1 MKVEHDAVRRELRR
15 AGLSFACSLVQTG
28 IGKDRIV
35 RHIALNAA
43 EHARS
48 ALFILAGACGGLTVT
63 DPLPTIAR
71 VIDQHGHDWACGERW
86 TRADSTRLVQNSHPE
101 AGGEDRGWART
112 ESRASAVSSLATPTT
127 GVTLIGVDEIIATP
141 MDKARLA
148 ERTGASIVDMECH
161 AFIDACERLARE
173 RAIDVYWSIVR
184 GVSDTPDETLPAEVL
199 NWIDADGN
207 TRTLRAV
214 RDLALRPRLVPH
226 MVDVLRRSNRVLPL
240 VGKRVAELCGAWQ
253 GESRVEGARS

>member
-15 AGLSFACSLVQTG
+15 AGLSSACSLVQTG

-35 RHIALNAA
+35 RHVALNAA

-48 ALFILAGACGGLTVT
+48 ALFILAGACGGLKVT
-63 DPLPTIAR
+63 DPLPAIAR

-86 TRADSTRLVQNSHPE
+86 
-101 AGGEDRGWART
+101 
-112 ESRASAVSSLATPTT
+112 SLAGESSAAPRTDFRSRT

-148 ERTGASIVDMECH
+148 ECTGASIVDMECH

-240 VGKRVAELCGAWQ
+240 VGKRVAELCAAWRS
-253 GESRVEGARS
+253 EARSGEVAADQRSKNEALA